1 MAQEIELK
9 LEIPASATRKAT
21 SPAWLREL
29 ACGAVKRETLT
40 SVYFDTDKLK
50 LRDHGVALRVR
61 HIGKKRL
68 QTIKVI
74 QKGGRGAL
82 GRGEWEGEI
91 VGSKPD
97 LALAKGTA
105 LAPLMTKKL
114 HRKLRPVF
122 ETVVERVTLS
132 VHSGESDVEIA
143 VDRGYIRA
151 GRAREPINEIELE
164 LKRGRPGDLMHVAE
178 RVVQSLPAAYGP
190 RSKQDRGYALVAGKA
205 TSAVP
210 AAGIALNRGSSTA
223 TAFQVIALACL
234 DHALANARSIRAGD
248 AEGVHQMRVGLRRL
262 RAALSL
268 FTPLTVG
275 PESETLKAELKWLTE
290 QLGPAR
296 EFDVF
301 VREGIDP
308 LRNEAPMA
316 EITALTADI
325 KRKRDRGF
333 RRAKAAIDN
342 ERYRN
347 LGIKMALWIAN
358 GEWARTNDKMI
369 AALRDRPAALFAAET
384 LGKRLRKIVKKARRV
399 DQLEPPQRHKLRI
412 AVKKLRYA
420 KEFFSTLSDD
430 DRWGNRSVGKQLK
443 SLQAALGRLND
454 IEMHKRIGQEMVND
468 KRSPQQAGE
477 ALAIGFVT
485 GHEQTEIASSI
496 TAVMK
501 CARRLA
507 RAAPC

>member
-1 MAQEIELK
+1 MWRGKARNADLSLFRYGQAQ
-9 LEIPASATRKAT
+9 AARSR
-21 SPAWLREL
+21 
-29 ACGAVKRETLT
+29 C
-40 SVYFDTDKLK
+40 
-50 LRDHGVALRVR
+50 GVARSPCR
-61 HIGKKRL
+61 QEAL

-74 QKGGRGAL
+74 EKGGAGAL
-82 GRGEWEGEI
+82 ARGEWEEEI
-91 VGSKPD
+91 AGSKPD

-114 HRKLRPVF
+114 HHKLRPVF
-122 ETVVERVTLS
+122 ETVVERVTLP
-132 VHSGESDVEIA
+132 VRSGESDVEIA

-151 GRAREPINEIELE
+151 GRAREPISEIELE
-164 LKRGRPGDLMHVAE
+164 LKSGTPGDLMHIAE
-178 RVVQSLPAAYGP
+178 QMVQSLPATYGARP
-190 RSKQDRGYALVAGKA
+190 KQERGYALVAGKA
-205 TSAVP
+205 TGAVP
-210 AAGIALNRGSSTA
+210 AAGIALNPDSSTA
-223 TAFQVIALACL
+223 KAFQVIAYACL

-268 FTPLTVG
+268 FKPLTVG
-275 PESETLKAELKWLTE
+275 PESETLKTELKWLTE

-296 EFDVF
+296 EFDVL

-308 LRNEAPMA
+308 LRNEAPRA

-333 RRAKAAIDN
+333 HRAKAAIDN

-347 LGIKMALWIAN
+347 LGIRMALWIAN

-369 AALRDRPAALFAAET
+369 ASLRDRPAASFSAEI

-399 DQLEPPQRHKLRI
+399 DRLEPRRRHKLRI

-420 KEFFSTLSDD
+420 KEFFSTLSGDD
-430 DRWGNRSVGKQLK
+430 KWGDRSGLGKQLK
-443 SLQAALGRLND
+443 SLQGALGRLND
-454 IEMHKRIGQEMVND
+454 IEMHKRIGQEIVD
-468 KRSPQQAGE
+468 DRRSPEQASE
-477 ALAIGFVT
+477 ALSIGFVT
-485 GHEQTEIASSI
+485 GHEQAETVSSMA
-496 TAVMK
+496 AVMK
-501 CARRLA
+501 SARRLS